1 MVAMFKVN
9 TGQSP
14 SWHIN
19 PLHLSLH
26 FVSIQNDNRTIEH
39 GPATWN
45 PRSLQSCFSKKGLPR
60 TPRTFLFPKP
70 CVFSLL
76 SYPCLVAASDIP
88 WGQVRVSSW
97 TALNMVTYTLWQFH
111 ARGGEKESRVHSHL
125 DTGTEAWRFSDVTTT
140 AWVRVMETRN

>member
-1 MVAMFKVN
+1 MVAMFKVD

-19 PLHLSLH
+19 PLHFSLH
-26 FVSIQNDNRTIEH
+26 IVSMQNDNRTMEH
-39 GPATWN
+39 GQGTWN
-45 PRSLQSCFSKKGLPR
+45 PCFSKKGLPR

-70 CVFSLL
+70 CVFFSLF
-76 SYPCLVAASDIP
+76 SHPCPVAASDLP

-97 TALNMVTYTLWQFH
+97 TAESMATDTLWQFH
-111 ARGGEKESRVHSHL
+111 ARGGEKDSPVHSHL

-140 AWVRVMETRN
+140 TRVRAMETRN